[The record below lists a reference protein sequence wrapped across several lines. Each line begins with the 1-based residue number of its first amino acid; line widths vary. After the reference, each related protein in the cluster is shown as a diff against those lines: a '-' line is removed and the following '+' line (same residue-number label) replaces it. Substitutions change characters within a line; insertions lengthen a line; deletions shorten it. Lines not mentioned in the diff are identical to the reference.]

1 MSRGLAPSTEPL
13 LCVCVCVKII
23 CRDFLE
29 SLGSRVVR
37 RRAVS
42 LSRPAGC
49 RARAALRARAR
60 TASRTPP
67 VDPMAGPKTTFP
79 HFLSRNPAF
88 WPERHQKAA
97 GQRRKAQQKA
107 ARHARYE
114 VEFFTVLSALS
125 AVLSLRVP
133 T

>member
-1 MSRGLAPSTEPL
+1 
-13 LCVCVCVKII
+13 
-23 CRDFLE
+23 
-29 SLGSRVVR
+29 
-37 RRAVS
+37 
-42 LSRPAGC
+42 
-49 RARAALRARAR
+49 
-60 TASRTPP
+60 
-67 VDPMAGPKTTFP
+67 MAGPKTTFP
-79 HFLSRNPAF
+79 QFLSRNPAF

-107 ARHARYE
+107 ARHADARYE